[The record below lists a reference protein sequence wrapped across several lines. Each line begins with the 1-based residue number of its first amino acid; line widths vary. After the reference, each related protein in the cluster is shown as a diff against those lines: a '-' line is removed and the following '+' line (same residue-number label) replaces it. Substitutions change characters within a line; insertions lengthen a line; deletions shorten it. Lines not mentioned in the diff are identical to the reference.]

1 MKKAILY
8 IVLFVSGILIGS
20 LIFID
25 KDFLKAK
32 LDPKENSYL
41 AANKPVEHNLEE
53 FKQSAYQMLG
63 KSIIVKGD
71 ILEVYK
77 NQYNE
82 SVVYLKDYNIPLTI
96 NCSLYNSEIQISEP
110 FRIGETISLQGKFT
124 ELGEEMHLDDCRIIS
139 RTERER

>member
-8 IVLFVSGILIGS
+8 IFLFASGILIGS

-25 KDFLKAK
+25 KTFLKTK
-32 LDPKENSYL
+32 LEPQENTYL
-41 AANKPVEHNLEE
+41 AEFKPVEDNQEE

-63 KSIIVKGD
+63 KSIIVKGT

-82 SVVYLKDYNIPLTI
+82 SVIYLKDNNIPLLI
-96 NCSLYNSEIQISEP
+96 NCSVFNSEHNINEP
-110 FRIGETISLQGKFT
+110 FRIGEAISLQGKFT
-124 ELGEEMHLDDCRIIS
+124 ELGDEMHLDECRIIL